1 MAENFKI
8 SQWAREDRPRE
19 KLILRGAKALSTA
32 ELLATLIGSGN
43 GKFSAL
49 DLARQVLKYC
59 DNDLSRLAGLEYHDL
74 VRFSGIGPARAVALV
89 SAMEIT
95 RRRKNPEQR
104 SKIKITGSNDVYHC
118 MQDYL
123 LDQKI
128 ETFWVLYLNRAHHL
142 LHRQLISQGGVSGT
156 LVDPKLVFKHALDHL
171 ASALIVVHNHPSGQL
186 RPSEADRKL
195 TDKLAEAGR
204 IMEIPVL
211 DHLIFSNSGYF
222 SFADEALI

>member
-49 DLARQVLKYC
+49 DLARQVLNFC
-59 DNDLSRLAGLEYHDL
+59 HNDLNRLAGLEYHDL
-74 VRFSGIGPARAVALV
+74 VRFSGIGPARAVAMV
-89 SAMEIT
+89 SAMEIA
-95 RRRKNPEQR
+95 RRRKSPR

-128 ETFWVLYLNRAHHL
+128 ETFWVLYLNRAHQL

-171 ASALIVVHNHPSGQL
+171 ASALILIHNHPSGQL
-186 RPSEADRKL
+186 KPSEADRKL
-195 TDKLAEAGR
+195 TAKLADAGR